1 MVLTPWGDADTLRQ
15 RRLPPG
21 RSGDRD
27 AARREQRERLFAA
40 VVASCE
46 EKGFDAT
53 SVEDLLRTSGVSRA
67 TFYEQFDDKLD
78 CFRAAEDEMVAAAI
92 SAVADGFGEGDRQA
106 TPVQQIDEL
115 FFAMHVAQ
123 RRGHVFT
130 KRRQGRVDRP
140 ALG

>member
-53 SVEDLLRTSGVSRA
+53 SVEDLLKISGVSRA

-92 SAVADGFGEGDRQA
+92 SAVADEFGGEGDAIRRPRAALEAFIRLIVDQPA
-106 TPVQQIDEL
+106 RR
-115 FFAMHVAQ
+115 AHVP
-123 RRGHVFT
+123 
-130 KRRQGRVDRP
+130 GRVLRRR
-140 ALG
+140 